1 MSAHR
6 YLSAWRS
13 LIFNRRFDDS
23 GLVDDPSHLVA
34 AYVNSDYYLESL
46 DPTGVQAVDH
56 RELRQLAEGAE
67 ANQAFEGV
75 RTWVGRGRI
84 AASTPADLEDKT
96 WAMYEAFSPA
106 ACRIASAALTPP
118 NVLPFD
124 FRRDTAGGSL
134 ALRFYA
140 RPSIGRPLVVGR
152 VREGL
157 IRPYTFAL
165 VSMDSRAYSQTEQS
179 QALGS
184 IVGGANTLTNAGN
197 LYTHPT
203 IEVVLSAAGGSTV
216 TVTNSTTGQTFALDL
231 SAESAGT
238 FLIDTQR
245 ATISKAG
252 VNKYGVRKTG
262 FLLPFVL
269 APGANTITWSV
280 DTGTTS
286 VTFKWRHAYA

>member
-1 MSAHR
+1 
-6 YLSAWRS
+6 
-13 LIFNRRFDDS
+13 
-23 GLVDDPSHLVA
+23 LVDDPAHLVA

-46 DPTGVQAVDH
+46 DPTGVQAIDY

-84 AASTPADLEDKT
+84 AAASPADLEDKT

-106 ACRIASAALTPP
+106 ACRMASGALTPA

-124 FRRDTAGGSL
+124 FSRDTAGGSL
-134 ALRFYA
+134 PLRFYA

-152 VREGL
+152 IREGL
-157 IRPYTFAL
+157 IRPFIFGL
-165 VSMDSRAYSQTEQS
+165 VAMDSRVYGQTEQS
-179 QALGS
+179 QALGNLA
-184 IVGGANTLTNAGN
+184 GGNNTLSNLGN
-197 LYTHPT
+197 LYAHPT

-231 SAESAGT
+231 SGETAGT

-245 ATISKAG
+245 ATIYKGATA
-252 VNKYGVRKTG
+252 KYGTRKTG

-269 APGANTITWSV
+269 APGANVITWSV
-280 DTGTTS
+280 ATGTTS